1 MTLEKVIKMIAE
13 EYDMDESALSAE
25 TSFEEL
31 GMDSLETVELVMR
44 FEEAFGVTLELDE
57 SCKTI
62 GDLAAKIDA

>member
-44 FEEAFGVTLELDE
+44 FEEEFGVTLELDE